1 MPFLKPGTLITAI
14 IFLFMGIFFGPSYS
28 HAATETA
35 LVDKLIGK
43 IVYQRPDGIYMITV
57 GEKSPQHLLN
67 YGTNPRWSPNG
78 KQIAFVHG
86 NAILILTVKDG
97 TVKQLATASK
107 AKALCFF
114 PDGKSVIFTD
124 DKLLRRVDIKSRKIK
139 TLLQGEQFYEV
150 DIAKDGKRLTAT
162 VRGLTGFKVRIYDLQ
177 SNSNHTVSRGCSAS
191 ISPDGSKVTVNGGKH
206 RILHIHQWDSLKK
219 IGQIHAPTGKQ
230 FDNQLW
236 SNSPQWLV
244 STTEGKRR
252 DLFLHHI
259 NSDSSF
265 QITTSGD
272 CDRGDLYVSRML
284 P

>member
-14 IFLFMGIFFGPSYS
+14 IFLFMGFFFGPSYS

-43 IVYQRPDGIYMITV
+43 IVYQRPDGIYLIKV

-86 NAILILTVKDG
+86 NAIFILAIKDG
-97 TVKQLATASK
+97 TVKQLATAGK

-124 DKLLRRVDIKSRKIK
+124 DKLLRQVDIKSRKIK

-177 SNSNHTVSRGCSAS
+177 SSSNHTVSRGCSAS
-191 ISPDGSKVTVNGGKH
+191 ISPDGSKVTVNGKKH
-206 RILHIHQWDSLKK
+206 RILYIYDWNRLKK
-219 IGQIHAPTGKQ
+219 VGQTHAPAGKR

-236 SNSPQWLV
+236 SNNPQWLV

-252 DLFLHHI
+252 DIFLHHI
-259 NSDSSF
+259 DSDSSF

-272 CDRGDLYVSRML
+272 CDRGDLYVNKIL